1 MIQSRIVE
9 RETVE
14 SLTVVG
20 VVCDSVVER
29 GFESMSDR
37 ERLKNE

>member
-1 MIQSRIVE
+1 MIWSRVFE
-9 RETVE
+9 RETEE

-29 GFESMSDR
+29 GVEPSSDR